1 MISKFKHGWKLL
13 TQIVL
18 KLYLLIVFLFEAE
31 ICSSKSK
38 NYIYPAPPKKK
49 CRASVLISSFLVR

>member
-38 NYIYPAPPKKK
+38 NYIYPAPPKKN
-49 CRASVLISSFLVR
+49 AELLSSLALFW